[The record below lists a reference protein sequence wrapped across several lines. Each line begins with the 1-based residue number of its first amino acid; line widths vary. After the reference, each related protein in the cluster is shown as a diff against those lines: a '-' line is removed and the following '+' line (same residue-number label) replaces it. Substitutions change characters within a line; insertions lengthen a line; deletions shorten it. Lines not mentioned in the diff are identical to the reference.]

1 MKIRIGSSFDIHQ
14 RTFERK
20 LILGG
25 IKISDNNGLVGHSDA
40 DVLIHVICE
49 SILGA
54 MGLEDLGKHFPDTD
68 DKYKNISSVILLKHV
83 LKIMDENNYQIINID
98 SQLILDSPHLSEYKN
113 LMKENLCKILKIEE
127 NQINIKAT
135 RSEKSITAIKNNK
148 AVFAFATI
156 LLEEK

>member
-1 MKIRIGSSFDIHQ
+1 MKIRIGSSFDIHK
-14 RTFERK
+14 RAFERK

-49 SILGA
+49 AILGA
-54 MGLEDLGKHFPDTD
+54 MGFEDLGKHFPDTD
-68 DKYKNISSVILLKHV
+68 VKYKNISSVILLKHV

-98 SQLILDSPHLSEYKN
+98 SQLILDSPHLSEYN
-113 LMKENLCKILKIEE
+113 LLMKENLCKILKIEK

-135 RSEKSITAIKNNK
+135 RSEKSITAITNND